1 MYAEVADNVL
11 GVDQYVEKMRDRRA
25 LIAADIG
32 DTRLQQRL
40 GDRENA
46 LAAEGF
52 ATAELQR
59 LHFFFER
66 AFHGCLSRGPHRI
79 CEGKYNARIGKAI
92 RIMSRMMSVTM
103 KGMTP
108 LKIVAKLTSCTT
120 LLITNT
126 FMPTGG

>member
-1 MYAEVADNVL
+1 MHAEVAHNIL
-11 GVDQYVEKMRDRRA
+11 GVDKDIEKMRDWRA

-32 DTRLQQRL
+32 NTGLQERL

-46 LAAEGF
+46 LAAKGF
-52 ATAELQR
+52 AAAEPQR

-66 AFHGCLSRGPHRI
+66 AFHGCLLRGPHRL
-79 CEGKYNARIGKAI
+79 CEGKYSARIGKAI
-92 RIMSRMMSVTM
+92 RIMSRMMSVMM

-108 LKIVAKLTSCTT
+108 LKIVAKLTSWTT